1 MNDPSVDAIPAEK
14 TRPTLKAD
22 LVALSTWTAAIVAF
36 FWDAVTLRKALFYF
50 DITEINYPYRRFF
63 AAELAAGRFSRW
75 CPGLY
80 CGHPLYSESQ
90 AGYLHPLKYL
100 LYPWIETW
108 RAFNL
113 DTIASIWLTGVGSY
127 FWHRRRVGPAGALA
141 GAAILALSGFTW
153 AHWFHTSMINA
164 LASVPIILWSLETA
178 WEKGSTRAIV
188 PGALALACEVF
199 AGHLQDALLSVG
211 LVALYSSYRALVE
224 PTVPRKLTAL
234 GLAGGLV
241 SLGVLVSAVQW
252 IPSKELIDRSPR
264 AKGLSWEDLTYGSWS
279 PELIPTLVVREAY
292 GTRARDTDWLDGYY
306 PYHEMDA
313 YVGLVALGLAALGAA
328 RRENQ
333 SRDPETLFWLLLA
346 IAVPFLMLGKFT
358 FLFDYVNKIP
368 LIGGARE
375 PVRFHLLFAVAI
387 AALAARGVE
396 RAANSGGVRLRPA
409 LFLAGGLVL
418 VSIPILIYDY
428 APVWTEPR
436 RWIKPYHIN
445 RYNWLAEELIVGCVR
460 TIVLASIA
468 YFAARACGKSLDVRR
483 RRRIAAIFP
492 LIVLLDLLGSHRS
505 DVPTVDPRYWT
516 EPPVSARTLQNEP
529 GEVRVFGLAR
539 YSAGEPGYASEPFD
553 FMSVRDPLGWS
564 LPIVWGLKSSIGE
577 TPIRSERMLAYTD
590 LAPPGRGRFDV
601 ESVTHVLL
609 GISTARGLGSP
620 VPAGSA
626 YLYKNKRV
634 LPRARLLGRPVYA
647 EDESE
652 AKRIVAASGKG
663 ADADF
668 LRDRIV
674 VEDPDRPL
682 ASNAV
687 ARGSAR
693 IVVDLPERVEVEAE
707 VETPSYLF
715 LADTFD
721 PGWSATV
728 DGNTAAIRPAYIAF
742 RAVYLAK
749 GKHHIVFRYEPA
761 GFYPGLILSGVGGF
775 CSLILLIVRF
785 RVTRLGG
792 VSDASDGSKRIWMDR
807 VPVYLPAVLLAILAI
822 SAIGIDARGR
832 PRVHSRWD
840 GGFHRFTWGSG
851 IDAIRPSS
859 PRE

>member
-1 MNDPSVDAIPAEK
+1 MNEPLIDSVPSEK
-14 TRPTLKAD
+14 VRSSLRAD
-22 LVALSTWTAAIVAF
+22 LIALATWTAAIVAF
-36 FWDAVTLRKALFYF
+36 FWNAVTLRKALFYF

-100 LYPWIETW
+100 LYPWLETW

-113 DTIASIWLTGVGSY
+113 DTIGSIWLTGIGAY
-127 FWHRRRVGPAGALA
+127 FWLRRRVGPAGALT

-164 LASVPIILWSLETA
+164 LASVPFILWSLETA
-178 WEKGSTRAIV
+178 WEKGCTRAIV

-211 LVALYSSYRALVE
+211 LVALYASYRTLAE
-224 PTVPRKLTAL
+224 PTLQRKLTAI
-234 GLAGGLV
+234 GSAGALV
-241 SLGVLVSAVQW
+241 ALGVLVSAVQW

-292 GTRARDTDWLDGYY
+292 GTRARDTDWLDGHY

-313 YVGLVALGLAALGAA
+313 YVGLVALGLATLGAT
-328 RRENQ
+328 RRDDQ
-333 SRDPETLFWLLLA
+333 IRDPETGFWILLA
-346 IAVPFLMLGKFT
+346 ILAPFLMLGKFT
-358 FLFDYVNKIP
+358 FLFDYMNKIP
-368 LIGGARE
+368 LVGGARE
-375 PVRFHLLFAVAI
+375 PVRFHLLFVVAI

-396 RAANSGGVRLRPA
+396 RPANPGRVRLRSA
-409 LFLAGGLVL
+409 LFLAGGLVV

-428 APVWTEPR
+428 APVWTEPK
-436 RWIKPYHIN
+436 RWVKPYHIH
-445 RYNWLAEELIVGCVR
+445 RYNWLAEELIVGCFR
-460 TIVLASIA
+460 TVVLAALA
-468 YFAARACGKSLDVRR
+468 YLAARICGKSESVRL
-483 RRRIAAIFP
+483 RRRIAAVFP
-492 LIVLLDLLGSHRS
+492 VIVLLDLLGSHRH

-516 EPPVSARTLQNEP
+516 EPPDSAKLLQKEP

-539 YSAGEPGYASEPFD
+539 YSAGEPGYASAPFD
-553 FMSVRDPLGWS
+553 FMPVRDPLGWS

-609 GISTARGLGSP
+609 GTSAARGLGAP
-620 VPAGSA
+620 VAAGSA
-626 YLYKNKRV
+626 YIYKNQRV
-634 LPRARLLGRPVYA
+634 LPRVRLLGGPVYA
-647 EDESE
+647 AHEAE

-663 ADADF
+663 ADLDF

-682 ASNAV
+682 SPEATV
-687 ARGSAR
+687 RGRAW
-693 IVVDLPERVEVEAE
+693 IVVDRPERVEVEVEA
-707 VETPSYLF
+707 ETPSYLF

-728 DGNTAAIRPAYIAF
+728 DGRPAAIRPAYIAF
-742 RAVYLAK
+742 RAVYLEK
-749 GKHHIVFRYEPA
+749 GKHHVIYFYEPA
-761 GFYPGLILSGVGGF
+761 GFHIGLIVTGVGLVL
-775 CSLILLIVRF
+775 SLMMLIVRF
-785 RVTRLGG
+785 RVTRL
-792 VSDASDGSKRIWMDR
+792 DR
-807 VPVYLPAVLLAILAI
+807 VPDGGVASNRNWVDRAPLSLLGILVAITAI
-822 SAIGIDARGR
+822 SAIGLDARGR

-851 IDAIRPSS
+851 IEAIRPRS

>member
-1 MNDPSVDAIPAEK
+1 MNDPLVDSVLSEK
-14 TRPTLKAD
+14 ARPELKGD
-22 LVALSTWTAAIVAF
+22 LIALATWTAAIVAF
-36 FWDAVTLRKALFYF
+36 FWDSVTLRKALFYF

-63 AAELAAGRFSRW
+63 ASELAAGRFSRW

-80 CGHPLYSESQ
+80 CGHPLFSESQ
-90 AGYLHPLKYL
+90 AGYFHPLKYL
-100 LYPWIETW
+100 LYPWLETW

-113 DTIASIWLTGVGSY
+113 DTIGSIWLTGIGAY
-127 FWHRRRVGPAGALA
+127 FWLRRRVGPAGALT

-164 LASVPIILWSLETA
+164 LTSVPIILWSLETA

-188 PGALALACEVF
+188 AGALALACEVF

-211 LVALYSSYRALVE
+211 LVALYASYRTLAEPTLKRRLTAIGWAGALV
-224 PTVPRKLTAL
+224 A
-234 GLAGGLV
+234 
-241 SLGVLVSAVQW
+241 LGVLVSAVQW

-292 GTRARDTDWLDGYY
+292 GTRARDTDWLDGHY

-313 YVGLVALGLAALGAA
+313 YVGLVALGLATLGAA
-328 RRENQ
+328 RRDDQNRE
-333 SRDPETLFWLLLA
+333 PETGFWILLA
-346 IAVPFLMLGKFT
+346 LFSPFLMLGKFT
-358 FLFDYVNKIP
+358 FLFDYMNKIP
-368 LIGGARE
+368 LVGGARE

-396 RAANSGGVRLRPA
+396 RLANPGRVRLRSA
-409 LFLAGGLVL
+409 LYLAGGLVF

-436 RWIKPYHIN
+436 RWVKPYHIH
-445 RYNWLAEELIVGCVR
+445 RYNWLAEELIIGCVR
-460 TIVLASIA
+460 TIILAVLA
-468 YFAARACGKSLDVRR
+468 YLTARVCGKSVAAGYRR
-483 RRRIAAIFP
+483 RRAAVFP
-492 LIVLLDLLGSHRS
+492 VIVLLDLLGSHLR

-516 EPPVSARTLQNEP
+516 EPPASAKALE
-529 GEVRVFGLAR
+529 GESGDVRVFGLAR

-553 FMSVRDPLGWS
+553 FMPVRDPLGWS

-609 GISTARGLGSP
+609 GTSAARGLSSP
-620 VPAGSA
+620 VAAGSA
-626 YLYKNKRV
+626 YIYKNKRV
-634 LPRARLLGRPVYA
+634 LPRVRLLGGPVYA
-647 EDESE
+647 SDEAE
-652 AKRIVAASGKG
+652 AKRIVAASGKV
-663 ADADF
+663 ADVDF

-682 ASNAV
+682 APGAI
-687 ARGSAR
+687 ARGGAR
-693 IVVDLPERVEVEAE
+693 IVVDLPERVEIE
-707 VETPSYLF
+707 VDAETPSYLF

-721 PGWSATV
+721 PGWRATV
-728 DGNTAAIRPAYIAF
+728 GGRAAAIRPAYIAF
-742 RAVYLAK
+742 RAVYLEK
-749 GKHHIVFRYEPA
+749 GKHHVIYLYEPA
-761 GFYPGLILSGVGGF
+761 GFHIGLMVTGVGLVL
-775 CSLILLIVRF
+775 SLLMLIVRL
-785 RVTRLGG
+785 RPARLGG
-792 VSDASDGSKRIWMDR
+792 VEDGGVASNRYWGDR
-807 VPVYLPAVLLAILAI
+807 GPLYLLGILVAITAI
-822 SAIGIDARGR
+822 SAIGFDARGR

-851 IDAIRPSS
+851 IEAIRPRSS
-859 PRE
+859 RE